1 MILLRPCN
9 SKNYSYFYKPLQSSL
24 DPVIKN
30 NANQVFAKTISTLK
44 PVLKKEY
51 SQKDILIHGG
61 LSRNFSSGKLE
72 LPEMCIDKEFLL
84 NAENVEIIRENNKAR
99 ISTADIDVAHK
110 LHNEGGREED
120 VLAELVKCPNMSHSE
135 VKDLKEPR
143 VCMLKEFKYP
153 EHKIRNFEEISK
165 ILGGARFQNLKHFS
179 GERTYYL
186 TGVLAELEQAL
197 IRWSV
202 QNLQNK
208 GFNLISVPDI
218 LHPSIIERCGMN
230 VTGDRT
236 QVYKL
241 APKFGLQALS
251 GTAEMAIG
259 GFLMGKQIDNLPLK
273 LCSVSRCYRAEAS
286 ANVQDKGLYRVHQF
300 YKVEMFI
307 VTDGNTEASQQ
318 ALHDILQ
325 VEQEMFDKLEL
336 SYRVLDMSPDELGDP
351 AARKY
356 DIEAWM
362 PGRDFWGEIS
372 SCSDCTDY
380 QARRLAIKD
389 CQDKF
394 CHTVNGTACAVPRM
408 IIALCEQHQT
418 LNGSVHVPEVLRPYL
433 RGAEILQGKPKRL
446 RPSLVPITSA
456 NFFDKQ
462 KTL

>member
-1 MILLRPCN
+1 MILHRVFNCKH
-9 SKNYSYFYKPLQSSL
+9 SSYFYKPLQSKL
-24 DPVIKN
+24 DPVLKN
-30 NANQVFAKTISTLK
+30 EMNKTFVRCISALQS
-44 PVLKKEY
+44 VLKKKF
-51 SQKDILIHGG
+51 SQKKVIVTNGG
-61 LSRNFSSGKLE
+61 LSRDFSSGKLQ
-72 LPEMCIDKEFLL
+72 LPEMCIDKQFLL
-84 NAENVEIIRENNKAR
+84 DSENLEKIRDNIKAR
-99 ISTADIDVAHK
+99 LSTANIDLAHQ
-110 LHNEGGREED
+110 LHKEGGSED
-120 VLAELVKCPNMSHSE
+120 DLLAELVKCPNMSHSE

-143 VCMLKEFKYP
+143 VCLLKEFKYP
-153 EHKIRNFEEISK
+153 DHKIRNFEDISK

-202 QNLQNK
+202 DNLQNK
-208 GFNLISVPDI
+208 GFNLMSVPDI

-241 APKFGLQALS
+241 DPKFGAQALS

-259 GFLMGKQIDNLPLK
+259 GFLIGKQMVDLPLK

-300 YKVEMFI
+300 YKVEMFL
-307 VTDGNTEASQQ
+307 VTEGNTAASQQ
-318 ALHDILQ
+318 ALHDILEIEKQ
-325 VEQEMFDKLEL
+325 MFDSLEL

-380 QARRLAIKD
+380 QARRLAITD
-389 CQDKF
+389 SQHNF
-394 CHTVNGTACAVPRM
+394 VHTVNGTACAVPRM

-446 RPSLVPITSA
+446 RPNLIPITSA

-462 KTL
+462 

>member
-1 MILLRPCN
+1 MVLHRVFNCKH
-9 SKNYSYFYKPLQSSL
+9 SSYFYKPLQSKL
-24 DPVIKN
+24 DPVLKN
-30 NANQVFAKTISTLK
+30 EMNKTFVRCISTLQS
-44 PVLKKEY
+44 VLKKKF
-51 SQKDILIHGG
+51 SQKKVIVTNGG
-61 LSRNFSSGKLE
+61 LSRDFSSGKLQ
-72 LPEMCIDKEFLL
+72 LPEMCIDKQFLL
-84 NAENVEIIRENNKAR
+84 DSENLEKIRDNIKAR
-99 ISTADIDVAHK
+99 LSTANIDLAHQ
-110 LHNEGGREED
+110 LHKEGGSED
-120 VLAELVKCPNMSHSE
+120 DLLAELVKCPNMSHSE

-143 VCMLKEFKYP
+143 VCLLKEFKYP
-153 EHKIRNFEEISK
+153 DHKIRNFEDISK

-202 QNLQNK
+202 DNLQNK
-208 GFNLISVPDI
+208 GFNLMSVPDI

-241 APKFGLQALS
+241 DPKFGAQALS

-259 GFLMGKQIDNLPLK
+259 GFLMGKQMVDLPLK

-307 VTDGNTEASQQ
+307 VTEGNTAASQQ
-318 ALHDILQ
+318 ALHDILEIEKQ
-325 VEQEMFDKLEL
+325 MFDSLEL

-380 QARRLAIKD
+380 QARRLAITD
-389 CQDKF
+389 SQHNF
-394 CHTVNGTACAVPRM
+394 VHTVNGTACAVPRM

-446 RPSLVPITSA
+446 RPNLIPITSA

-462 KTL
+462 